1 MPKGKEVGRKIPS
14 KAKTMIKKTAPAKG
28 GIKKAEKGD
37 GKKFKY
43 RPGTVALR
51 EIRRYQKST
60 KMLLPRAPFHRLVRK
75 ITQDYDSELRF

>member
-1 MPKGKEVGRKIPS
+1 MPKGKEVGKKIAS
-14 KAKTMIKKTAPAKG
+14 KAKTMSKKTAPAKG
-28 GIKKAEKGD
+28 GIKKGE
-37 GKKFKY
+37 GKKYKN